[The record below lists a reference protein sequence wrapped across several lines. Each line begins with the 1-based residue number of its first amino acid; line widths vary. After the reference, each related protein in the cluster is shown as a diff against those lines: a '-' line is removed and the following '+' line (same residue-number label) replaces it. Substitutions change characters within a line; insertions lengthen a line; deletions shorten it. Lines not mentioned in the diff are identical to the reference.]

1 MKIAIIIPC
10 YNEQEVLPLTAPRIV
25 ALTERL
31 KQEVDADTDVMFVDD
46 GSRDNTWSLICQLS
60 AEHTNMH
67 GIRLSHNE
75 GHQNALWA
83 GLETCVEHY
92 NAMVTI
98 DADLQDDE
106 TVIIDMARHVV
117 QGKDIVYGVR
127 KERTTDTI
135 FKRSSALLFYRI
147 MQKVDKETVF
157 NHADFRMMTA
167 RSVRALLQYGERNL
181 YLRGIVRM
189 LGFNEAFVYYD
200 RRKREAGESK
210 YPFSKMLK
218 FSVDGITSFSDA
230 PLKWITFIGLS
241 MTVVAFCIIIYALY
255 EHFSGKTLQGWTS
268 MLVSM
273 WFIGGIITTGIG
285 VVGVYIGKIYTEVK
299 RRPRYFIQDR
309 TK

>member
-98 DADLQDDE
+98 HADLQDDE
-106 TVIIDMARHVV
+106 TVIIDMARHVA

-157 NHADFRMMTA
+157 NHADFRMMTS

-210 YPFSKMLK
+210 YPCSKMLK